1 MTDHNDDT
9 PPLTSEGEKPTGE
22 VIHFNPWR
30 DFNDAP
36 LQEDPFGIE
45 PDPEQL
51 RVFLDVVFGYC
62 EGLIPVR
69 GFVDKGQGRD
79 GKPNNIW
86 IDADGSAFDKLKT
99 FATWAWRE
107 GAALYVIPGTV
118 AAQGQA
124 RAHEVL
130 QMQAIVVDLDAG
142 DIIAKLGHLVHHL
155 GAPTLVVESGG
166 RTPEGGLKLH
176 VWWKFTE
183 AASGE
188 DLATL
193 CRLRGDIAMK
203 VGGDTHFR
211 SAHQPI
217 RVAGSVYHKGGFQR
231 LVQIREHNAVEV
243 DLGDFG
249 ERVSAM
255 PFIPG
260 MGAEPPPEGHAKPS
274 IEAILTTPVHEG
286 GGDAWT
292 RFEGASAAIGHYV
305 RLVHEGKMSPGE
317 GWEAICQYNA
327 AMLRPAW
334 PVERLQQEADR
345 IWALHVKKN
354 GPALLR
360 NDEDIAAD
368 TPVTMTAY
376 KLRDLLADTSPMPED
391 IIAPRVLTPGGL
403 LVLGGAPKVGKS
415 DFLISMLVHMAAG
428 VPFLGFRPPGALRIY
443 YLQAEIQYHYLRERL
458 QGIRLDTAVIQ
469 AALDNLVATPK
480 LRLLLDE
487 KGLALA
493 AASIREHFPDAP
505 PDIIC
510 LDPIR
515 NLFDGGEEGGGEND
529 NNAMMFFLTERV
541 ERLREAV
548 APECGVILA
557 HHTKKMNRKAVTE
570 DPFQALSGASALRG
584 FYTSGL
590 LMHRPDEDST
600 MRRLEIELRNG
611 PALPTKLI
619 DKENGRWI
627 ELNPMNERLVRKEV
641 GAKLDA
647 ERLRKHDVILG
658 MLLDE
663 AAAERLYTTMQFAE
677 AFENKGGLGSKF
689 TIRDRL
695 SVLATKGFVKF
706 LRDGTAF
713 GYGIARS
720 RWGYLCVE
728 GMEFPARETTDDL
741 TGEVTSTSR
750 PVYPSH
756 FKCAQSGACLD
767 VENPA
772 VWVYPEGVEDGL
784 TPQELGPTPN
794 SSESGKPT
802 TSIG

>member
-1 MTDHNDDT
+1 MTDEND
-9 PPLTSEGEKPTGE
+9 EKPIGE

-45 PDPEQL
+45 PDATQL
-51 RVFLDVVFGYC
+51 GVFLDVVFGYC

-86 IDADGSAFDKLKT
+86 IEADASAFEKLKT

-124 RAHEVL
+124 RAHEVI

-155 GAPTLVVESGG
+155 GTPTLVVESGG
-166 RTPEGGLKLH
+166 RTPEGALKLH
-176 VWWKFTE
+176 VWWKLTE
-183 AASGE
+183 AATGE
-188 DLATL
+188 DLANL

-243 DLGDFG
+243 DLSDFG
-249 ERVSAM
+249 ERVAAM

-260 MGAEPPPEGHAKPS
+260 MGAEPVPEGHAKPS
-274 IEAILTTPVHEG
+274 IDAILTTPVHEG
-286 GGDAWT
+286 GTDAWT

-305 RLVHEGKMSPGE
+305 RLVHEGKLSPND

-360 NDEDIAAD
+360 NEAD
-368 TPVTMTAY
+368 PEEEVQPLPVFSFGQ
-376 KLRDLLADTSPMPED
+376 LLDDRSPMPPD

-415 DFLISMLVHMAAG
+415 DFLISLLAHMAAG
-428 VPFLGFRPPGALRIY
+428 VPFLGFTPPQALRVF
-443 YLQAEIQYHYLRERL
+443 YLQAEIQYHYLRERM
-458 QGIRLDTAVIQ
+458 QQIRLDGAVVTG
-469 AALDNLVATPK
+469 ARDNLFATPK
-480 LRLLLDE
+480 LRMILDD
-487 KGLALA
+487 KGLALVVEA
-493 AASIREHFPDAP
+493 VRVRFPDAP

-548 APECGVILA
+548 APDCGVILA
-557 HHTKKMNRKAVTE
+557 HHTKKMNRKAVGE

-611 PALPTKLI
+611 PALPAKLI

-627 ELNPMNERLVRKEV
+627 ELNPMNERLVRKEA

-647 ERLRKHDVILG
+647 ERARKGGAIVETIFE
-658 MLLDE
+658 E
-663 AAAERLYTTMQFAE
+663 AGEGRLYTALQFAE
-677 AFENKGGLGSKF
+677 KFENTLGLGGKD
-689 TIRDRL
+689 TIRDRI
-695 SVLATKGFVKF
+695 SVLATKGFIKF
-706 LRDGTAF
+706 VRDGAPF
-713 GYGIARS
+713 GYPKTTS
-720 RWGYLCVE
+720 RFGYVCVE
-728 GMEFPARETTDDL
+728 GMVAPSGKEVTDPQ
-741 TGEVTSTSR
+741 TGEIVR
-750 PVYPSH
+750 PLVPVVPGIIKCPHTGAPLPDENPDQWVY
-756 FKCAQSGACLD
+756 AED
-767 VENPA
+767 VE
-772 VWVYPEGVEDGL
+772 
-784 TPQELGPTPN
+784 
-794 SSESGKPT
+794 
-802 TSIG
+802 